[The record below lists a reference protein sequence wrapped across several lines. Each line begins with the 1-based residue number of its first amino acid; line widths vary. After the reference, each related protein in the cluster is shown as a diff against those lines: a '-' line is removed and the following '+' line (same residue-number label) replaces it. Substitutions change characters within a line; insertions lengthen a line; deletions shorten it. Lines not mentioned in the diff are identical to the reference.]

1 MVPPVLEARQRGV
14 LHSVGSFE
22 KLTAD
27 GAQWGDGSTKP
38 FDAIIWCTGFRPA
51 LQPLETLGVVNE
63 SRVAVDAQVRG
74 VSGLWLVGYGEWTG
88 PASATLIGVMRT
100 ARSTAEEV
108 EQYLS

>member
-1 MVPPVLEARQRGV
+1 MGRRKYQALRRDHLVYRLQACVAASGDSWRCQRI
-14 LHSVGSFE
+14 
-22 KLTAD
+22 
-27 GAQWGDGSTKP
+27 Q
-38 FDAIIWCTGFRPA
+38 
-51 LQPLETLGVVNE
+51 
-63 SRVAVDAQVRG
+63 SRGRRQVRG

>member
-1 MVPPVLEARQRGV
+1 MGRR
-14 LHSVGSFE
+14 
-22 KLTAD
+22 KY
-27 GAQWGDGSTKP
+27 P

-63 SRVAVDAQVRG
+63 SRVTVDGTQVHG
-74 VSGLWLVGYGEWTG
+74 VPGLWLVGYGEWTG